1 MLPARP
7 PPQSEIPFDE
17 VTGQT
22 DWPDMDQTAGTGDEA
37 WQSTR
42 NGAQATGSP
51 WEETTNLLLA
61 IVLAQSEKPVPEARI
76 AVYCVI
82 QVSFELIEFDIRRY
96 FTT

>member
-1 MLPARP
+1 VLPARP

-17 VTGQT
+17 VKGQT

-61 IVLAQSEKPVPEARI
+61 IVLPNQKNLYQKHASEYIVLYRSA
-76 AVYCVI
+76 
-82 QVSFELIEFDIRRY
+82 SN
-96 FTT
+96 